1 MKKNISKIIT
11 VVFLLVAGLSSTS
24 CEDYLNVLPKGKKI
38 PTTLADYE
46 ALLRDEYSN
55 QTTNIEQ
62 ANILLND
69 RYVSAYY
76 MSYYPLWKANF
87 NWDESADRVK
97 LNDADEST
105 YYNQYM
111 TINTCNLIVEN
122 APGSTEATEAQKNEV
137 MAYAKVIRAM
147 SYYVLVNYYAQPYQQ
162 ATAASESGVPLIESA
177 NLGASYK
184 QVSVKEIYDYIIKN
198 VTEAIPYLPDYGTTI
213 IHPGLGAAYAFLARV
228 YLTMADYTNAEK
240 YADMALLINNKLYD
254 WTAFYATNQV
264 QIEKPTSYTRLVDP
278 AGYNYVENYYFRHGS
293 SRNSTA
299 ENSIIIE
306 RTSLFES
313 GDARFKARWKRYTVG
328 ADTYYYSTLTSYHNH
343 GGFTTTE
350 VYLIKA
356 ECQARA
362 NKLPEAMNT
371 LNKVRKT
378 RILAANYQDLT
389 ASSIADAIGKI
400 RRTKDN
406 ELLFSIA
413 PFADARRLNVEGT
426 YANTRTFSK
435 IVGSSTVTLSPTSHM
450 WTMPFPQGAIDNPGN
465 GTIKQNVEK

>member
-1 MKKNISKIIT
+1 MKINISKIIT

-122 APGSTEATEAQKNEV
+122 APESTEATEAQKNEV

-177 NLGASYK
+177 NLGASYE

-240 YADMALLINNKLYD
+240 YADMALAINNKLYD

-264 QIEKPTSYTRLVDP
+264 QIEKPASYTRLVDP
-278 AGYNYVENYYFRHGS
+278 AGYNYVENFYFRHGS
-293 SRNSTA
+293 SKNSTA

-306 RTSLFES
+306 RTSLFEN

-362 NKLPEAMNT
+362 NKLPQAMTT
-371 LNKVRKT
+371 LNTVRRT
-378 RILAANYQDLT
+378 RILAASYQDLT

-406 ELLFSIA
+406 ELLFSIV
-413 PFADARRLNVEGT
+413 PFADARRLNAEGT

-435 IVGSSTVTLSPTSHM
+435 TVGGSTVTLSSTSHM

-465 GTIKQNVEK
+465 GTIKQNVAK